1 VRFNQA
7 TLTVSGKQAG
17 RRCRHR
23 VDQTGLNGRK
33 GEREREKQLALAA
46 AAATYN

>member
-1 VRFNQA
+1 VCSNLA
-7 TLTVSGKQAG
+7 TLTVI
-17 RRCRHR
+17 

-33 GEREREKQLALAA
+33 GEREREKQIALAAAA